1 MIKIIAVALGG
12 CIGAVLRYLVTILFV
27 KLFGD
32 KFPFGTLFVNV
43 TGSFIL
49 GFFVMYL
56 SRFIQSADVWRLFV
70 GIGIMGAFTTFS
82 TFSFDTVMFLRD
94 GKILQSLFNIL
105 SNTVLSITACYL
117 GVMLAK

>member
-117 GVMLAK
+117 GVILGK

>member
-12 CIGAVLRYLVTILFV
+12 CIGAVLRYIFTILFA
-27 KLFGD
+27 KLLGD
-32 KFPFGTLFVNV
+32 KFPFGTLFINV

-49 GFFVMYL
+49 GFFIMYF
-56 SRFIQSADVWRLFV
+56 SRFVQTTDVWRLFV

-94 GKILQSLFNIL
+94 GRLLYGFMNIL
-105 SNTVLSITACYL
+105 SNTLLSVTSCYL
-117 GVMLAK
+117 GVMLGK